1 MPSQLTSLTMYK
13 PRKEY
18 NCIERA
24 IYARSVEFWL
34 SVATITVGANW
45 MFKFGIESVFGA
57 AIWVSIIGVY
67 CLYANEFCAKTWSG
81 FGRIRVSS
89 KQRQLI
95 LLGVGSI
102 CAICSLLFFTTPANA
117 LILDN
122 KGAGAL
128 IAIMDNTT
136 SVADPAFA
144 TLVSTTG
151 GKVVILIKAAFLLA
165 FVLIGISS
173 IEKFRERA
181 EWSEIVI
188 PPAVFL
194 AIVGFVD
201 TIVAKIMA

>member
-1 MPSQLTSLTMYK
+1 MSSQLTNLTMYK

-18 NCIERA
+18 NQIERA
-24 IYARSVEFWL
+24 IYSCSVEFWL
-34 SVATITVGANW
+34 SLATITILANL
-45 MFKFGIESVFGA
+45 MFKFGVESVMMA
-57 AIWVSIIGVY
+57 VIWAGIIGV
-67 CLYANEFCAKTWSG
+67 CGLYANEFCAKTWSG
-81 FGRIRVSS
+81 FGLIRCSG
-89 KQRQLI
+89 KQRQLT
-95 LLGVGSI
+95 LLCVGSI
-102 CAICSLLFFTTPANA
+102 SAICSLLFLTTPANA

-165 FVLIGISS
+165 FVLIGLAS

>member
-1 MPSQLTSLTMYK
+1 MSK
-13 PRKEY
+13 PRQDY
-18 NCIERA
+18 NLVERA

-34 SVATITVGANW
+34 SVATITVVANW
-45 MFKFGIESVFGA
+45 MSKFGIASVLMAVIWA
-57 AIWVSIIGVY
+57 AIVGAY
-67 CLYANEFCAKTWSG
+67 CLYANEFCSKIWSG
-81 FGRIRVSS
+81 FRRIHISG
-89 KQRQLI
+89 KQLQLL
-95 LLGVGSI
+95 LLGVSSL
-102 CAICSLLFFTTPANA
+102 AALCSLLFFTTPADA

-136 SVADPAFA
+136 SVTDPAFG

-151 GKVVILIKAAFLLA
+151 GKMVILIKAAFLFA
-165 FVLIGISS
+165 MVLIGLAA

>member
-13 PRKEY
+13 PLKEY

-34 SVATITVGANW
+34 SLATISVGANW

-57 AIWVSIIGVY
+57 VIWTSIVGVY

-81 FGRIRVSS
+81 FGRIRVSG

-102 CAICSLLFFTTPANA
+102 GAICSLLFFTTPANA

-181 EWSEIVI
+181 EWGEIVI

>member
-24 IYARSVEFWL
+24 IYSRSVKFWL
-34 SVATITVGANW
+34 SLATIAVGANW
-45 MFKFGIESVFGA
+45 MFKFGIESVFLA
-57 AIWVSIIGVY
+57 AIWASIICAY
-67 CLYANEFCAKTWSG
+67 CLYANEFCAKTWSK
-81 FGRIRVSS
+81 FRRIRVSG
-89 KQRQLI
+89 KQLQLI

-102 CAICSLLFFTTPANA
+102 CAICSLLFLTTPANA

-128 IAIMDNTT
+128 IGIMDNTT
-136 SVADPAFA
+136 SVADPAFG
-144 TLVSTTG
+144 TLISTTG

-165 FVLIGISS
+165 MVLIGISS
-173 IEKFRERA
+173 IQKFQERA

-194 AIVGFVD
+194 VIVGFVD

>member
-1 MPSQLTSLTMYK
+1 MPSELTSLTMYK

-18 NCIERA
+18 NCIERV

-34 SVATITVGANW
+34 SLATITVVANW
-45 MFKFGIESVFGA
+45 MSKFGIESVFGA
-57 AIWVSIIGVY
+57 VIWTSIVGFY
-67 CLYANEFCAKTWSG
+67 CLYANEFCAITWNG
-81 FGRIRVSS
+81 FRRIRVSG
-89 KQRQLI
+89 KQLQLI

-102 CAICSLLFFTTPANA
+102 YAICSLLFFTTPAHA

-136 SVADPAFA
+136 SVADPAFG

-151 GKVVILIKAAFLLA
+151 GKIVILIKAAFLLA
-165 FVLIGISS
+165 MVLIGISS

-181 EWSEIVI
+181 EWGEIVI